1 MLSVWR
7 AVLAAEGAGQFS
19 IPEVSPSRGSRLP
32 KKLRTVLRGAA
43 AVHDGKKK
51 QANKQTKQVA
61 ISLHTFYYYVNHES
75 MFFSE
80 RLLSSLFCVNCF
92 FFFLVLPARQIRQHW
107 LAGNT

>member
-43 AVHDGKKK
+43 AVRDGKKK
-51 QANKQTKQVA
+51 ASKQTNQTSSNLA
-61 ISLHTFYYYVNHES
+61 SYF
-75 MFFSE
+75 
-80 RLLSSLFCVNCF
+80 LLLC
-92 FFFLVLPARQIRQHW
+92 
-107 LAGNT
+107 